1 MLVNGKEI
9 DEFKVDIKNVY
20 FLIRFFPGSIYEQ
33 FDYDESEE
41 VLIKGNM
48 IFQSVTM
55 VLINLTKF
63 GLIKEVFIVLLNFST
78 SLAAECVS
86 LNNKPCI
93 TRTTF
98 NFFNCYF
105 AVTLPT
111 LGYYHRDSLT
121 HPSVNHCVVVLI

>member
-1 MLVNGKEI
+1 
-9 DEFKVDIKNVY
+9 
-20 FLIRFFPGSIYEQ
+20 
-33 FDYDESEE
+33 
-41 VLIKGNM
+41 M

-55 VLINLTKF
+55 VLIILTKF
-63 GLIKEVFIVLLNFST
+63 GLIKEVFIMLLNFST

-105 AVTLPT
+105 AEHYQLLAITT
-111 LGYYHRDSLT
+111 ETASLT
-121 HPSVNHCVVVLI
+121 PVLITVL

>member
-1 MLVNGKEI
+1 
-9 DEFKVDIKNVY
+9 
-20 FLIRFFPGSIYEQ
+20 
-33 FDYDESEE
+33 
-41 VLIKGNM
+41 M

-111 LGYYHRDSLT
+111 LGCYHRDSLT
-121 HPSVNHCVVVLI
+121 HPSVNHCVVVLT